1 MHIDLRQLRHL
12 IALAE
17 HRSFVAAATAVNL
30 SQSAFS
36 RSIQALEHSAGCQLV
51 DRSHKEL
58 PPTKQGLV
66 VLEHARR
73 LISGARQLSN
83 EISQFNGLEAG
94 ELRFGCGPA
103 PAAGLVPRAIGGF
116 IGRYP
121 KARVQFQVDDWQS
134 LNKRLL
140 AEEFEFFVADTRN
153 FEADPQYQTL
163 RLRPRRWH
171 FCCRAG
177 HPLATLP
184 SVSAEQLLQYPLA
197 VTLRP
202 PNLRKV
208 IADLSGRP
216 DFVANVECENSYS
229 LLGVVLN
236 SDAIG
241 ICGSYSDA
249 LHNAAGKL
257 LRLNIDGLA
266 DDCEEL
272 YTRYGIVSQARLR
285 LSPLAEAMIE
295 QIILTDQADRALDA
309 CNLEQLAI

>member
-1 MHIDLRQLRHL
+1 MHIDLRQLRHF

-17 HRSFVAAATAVNL
+17 QRSFVAAAAAVNL

-51 DRSHKEL
+51 DRGRKDL
-58 PPTKQGLV
+58 APTKQGQVL
-66 VLEHARR
+66 LEHARR
-73 LISGARQLSN
+73 LVSGAQQLAN

-103 PAAGLVPRAIGGF
+103 PAGGLVPRAIGSF

-134 LNKRLL
+134 LGKRLL
-140 AEEFEFFVADTRN
+140 SEEFEFFVADTRH
-153 FEADPQYQTL
+153 FEANPDYHTH

-177 HPLATLP
+177 HPLAARN
-184 SVSAEQLLQYPLA
+184 SVSAAELMSYPLA
-197 VTLRP
+197 VTIRP

-208 IADLSGRP
+208 IVDLSGRP
-216 DFVANVECENSYS
+216 DYQPNVECENGYS
-229 LLGVVLN
+229 LMGVVLR

-241 ICGSYSDA
+241 IVSANSDV
-249 LHNAAGKL
+249 LHMARGEL
-257 LRLNIDGLA
+257 VCLQIEGL
-266 DDCEEL
+266 DENLEER
-272 YTRYGIVSQARLR
+272 YTRYGIVSRAGYR
-285 LSPLAEAMIE
+285 LSPLAQAMIE
-295 QIILTDQADRALDA
+295 QIKEIDERDEDTYALENIA
-309 CNLEQLAI
+309 V

>member
-17 HRSFVAAATAVNL
+17 HRSFVAAASAVNL

-36 RSIQALEHSAGCQLV
+36 RSIQALEHSAGCLLV
-51 DRSHKEL
+51 DRSSKEL
-58 PPTKQGLV
+58 APTKQGLV

-73 LISGARQLSN
+73 LVSGAHQLSN

-103 PAAGLVPRAIGGF
+103 PAAGLVPRAIGAF

-121 KARVQFQVDDWQS
+121 KARVKFQVDDWHS
-134 LNKRLL
+134 LNTRLL
-140 AEEFEFFVADTRN
+140 AEEFEFFVADTRR
-153 FEADPQYQTL
+153 FEADPAYHTV

-177 HPLATLP
+177 HPLAQQP
-184 SVSAEQLLQYPLA
+184 SVSAEQLLRYPLA

-208 IADLSGRP
+208 ISDLSGQP
-216 DFVANVECENSYS
+216 DFTANVECENGYS

-241 ICGSYSDA
+241 ICSANADA
-249 LHNAAGKL
+249 LHSAASQL
-257 LRLNIDGLA
+257 VRLNIEGLR

-272 YTRYGIVSQARLR
+272 YTRYGIVSRARQR
-285 LSPLAEAMIE
+285 LSPLAEAMIA
-295 QIILTDQADRALDA
+295 QIVDTDQADQDL
-309 CNLEQLAI
+309 CNLERLAI

>member
-17 HRSFVAAATAVNL
+17 HRSFVAAANAVSL

-51 DRSHKEL
+51 DRASKEL
-58 PPTKQGLV
+58 APTKQGLV

-73 LISGARQLSN
+73 LVGGARQLSN

-116 IGRYP
+116 IGKYP
-121 KARVQFQVDDWQS
+121 RARVQFQVDDWQR

-140 AEEFEFFVADTRN
+140 AEEFEFFVADTRH
-153 FEADPQYQTL
+153 FEADPEYQTL
-163 RLRPRRWH
+163 RLRSRRWY

-177 HPLATLP
+177 HPLAGRGR
-184 SVSAEQLLQYPLA
+184 VSAQELLQYPLA
-197 VTLRP
+197 ATLRP

-208 IADLSGRP
+208 IGDLSGQP
-216 DFVANVECENSYS
+216 DFTANVECENGYS
-229 LLGVVLN
+229 LLGVVLS

-241 ICGSYSDA
+241 ICTANSDA
-249 LHNAAGKL
+249 LHTAAGGL
-257 LRLNIDGLA
+257 VRLSVEGLGEE
-266 DDCEEL
+266 CEEL
-272 YTRYGIVSQARLR
+272 YTRYGIVSRARLR

-295 QIILTDQADRALDA
+295 QIVSTDQAMDV
-309 CNLEQLAI
+309 CGLEGLAV

>member
-17 HRSFVAAATAVNL
+17 HRSFVAAASAVSL

-36 RSIQALEHSAGCQLV
+36 RSIQALEHSAGCLLV
-51 DRSHKEL
+51 DRASKDL
-58 PPTKQGLV
+58 APTKQGLV

-73 LISGARQLSN
+73 LVSGARQLSN

-103 PAAGLVPRAIGGF
+103 PAAGLVPKAIGGF

-121 KARVQFQVDDWQS
+121 RARVQFQVDDWQS
-134 LNKRLL
+134 LNRRLL
-140 AEEFEFFVADTRN
+140 AEDIEFFVADTRS
-153 FEADPQYQTL
+153 FEADPDYQTL
-163 RLRPRRWH
+163 RLKARRWY
-171 FCCRAG
+171 FCCRPG
-177 HPLATLP
+177 HPLAGRL
-184 SVSAEQLLQYPLA
+184 SVTAEELLRYPLA
-197 VTLRP
+197 ATLRP

-208 IADLSGRP
+208 VADLSGQP
-216 DFVANVECENSYS
+216 DFAANVECENGYS

-241 ICGSYSDA
+241 ICTANGDT
-249 LHNAAGKL
+249 LHTAAGEL
-257 LRLNIDGLA
+257 VRLHIAGLGE
-266 DDCEEL
+266 DCEEL
-272 YTRYGIVSQARLR
+272 YTRYGIVSRARLR

-295 QIILTDQADRALDA
+295 QIVRTDRE
-309 CNLEQLAI
+309 LEGCSLERLAV